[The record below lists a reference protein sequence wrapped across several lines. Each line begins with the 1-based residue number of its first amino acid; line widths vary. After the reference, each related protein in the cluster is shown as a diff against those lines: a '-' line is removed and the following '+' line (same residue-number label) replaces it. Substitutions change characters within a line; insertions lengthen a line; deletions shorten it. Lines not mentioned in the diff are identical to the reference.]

1 MFRVFVNWGMLIGSN
16 RTNLKFNDEPNTIN
30 GFMDQVVGLFTYNG
44 PRCLVVPVNISGVIP
59 GNWVATCYSCHVL
72 TTAQSCLGLGFSI

>member
-44 PRCLVVPVNISGVIP
+44 PQMPRG
-59 GNWVATCYSCHVL
+59 SCEHF
-72 TTAQSCLGLGFSI
+72 GGYPR